1 MAFAPVMRTDE
12 HHVEKHERI
21 LKMKE
26 KKIEVVFLG
35 DSLTRRWEDYEHV
48 WDKYFAKYHPVNFG
62 VGGDCIQ
69 NVKWRI
75 LNQELD
81 GIAPRVLI
89 LLIGTNNLP
98 TNTVDEIVSG
108 IEDLVEIVRS
118 KLPDTKL
125 LLLGLL
131 PRNPDDQGIDYNAR
145 IVEINQKL
153 RTCCVNEQ
161 IYFAEISGVLPQKD
175 GKVDSSVMPDGL
187 HLNDH
192 GYELIGPELVRY
204 IEELW

>member
-1 MAFAPVMRTDE
+1 MVFEPVMRTDE

-26 KKIEVVFLG
+26 RKIGVVFLG
-35 DSLTRRWEDYEHV
+35 DSLTRRWEDYEEV
-48 WDKYFAKYHPVNFG
+48 WNKYFAKYHPANFG
-62 VGGDCIQ
+62 VGSDSIQ

-75 LNQELD
+75 LHRELD

-98 TNTVDEIVSG
+98 TNSVAEIVSG
-108 IEDLVEIVRS
+108 IEELVEIIRE
-118 KLPDTKL
+118 KLPNTKL

-131 PRNPDDQGIDYNAR
+131 PRNLDDQGIDYNAK
-145 IVEINQKL
+145 ITAINQKL
-153 RTCCVNEQ
+153 QAYCAEHQVR
-161 IYFAEISGVLPQKD
+161 FAEIGGVLPQRD
-175 GKVDSSVMPDGL
+175 GQVEASVMPDGL
-187 HLNDH
+187 HLNEE

>member
-1 MAFAPVMRTDE
+1 MVFESVMRTDE

-26 KKIEVVFLG
+26 RRIEVVFLG
-35 DSLTRRWEDYEHV
+35 DSLTRRWEDYEKV
-48 WDKYFAKYHPVNFG
+48 WDKYFAKYYPANFG
-62 VGGDCIQ
+62 VGADCIQ
-69 NVKWRI
+69 NVKWRV

-98 TNTVDEIVSG
+98 TNTVEEIVSG
-108 IEDLVEIVRS
+108 IEELVEIIRR
-118 KLPDTKL
+118 KLPNTKL

-131 PRNPDDQGIDYNAR
+131 PRNPDDQGIDYNSR
-145 IVEINQKL
+145 IAEINRKL
-153 RTCCVNEQ
+153 K
-161 IYFAEISGVLPQKD
+161 IYCADHQVRFAEISGVLPQTD
-175 GKVDSSVMPDGL
+175 GKVDASVMPDGL
-187 HLNDH
+187 HLNEN
-192 GYELIGPELVRY
+192 GYELIGPELVLY